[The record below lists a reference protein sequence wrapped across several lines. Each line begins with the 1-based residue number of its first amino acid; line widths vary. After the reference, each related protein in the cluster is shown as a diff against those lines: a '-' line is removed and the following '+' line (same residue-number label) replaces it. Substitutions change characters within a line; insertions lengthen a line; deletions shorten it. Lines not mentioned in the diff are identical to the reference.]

1 MTKRTIENL
10 IDKIVLGKL
19 KKNYYLHASEIVEDF
34 EKLCETSEDLEEIID
49 IFSNSKNYN
58 YILLQNGEGY
68 FVSFDKQD
76 FRMFFEDIGIS
87 TNDPVWHEHFTL
99 RSTSHTLLD
108 IFLDLEGVR

>member
-10 IDKIVLGKL
+10 IDKIVLTQL
-19 KKNYYLHASEIVEDF
+19 KDNYYLHTSDIVGYF

-76 FRMFFEDIGIS
+76 FRMFFDDIGIS
-87 TNDPVWHEHFTL
+87 ANDPVWHEYFIY
-99 RSTSHTLLD
+99 RSVSHTLLD
-108 IFLDLEGVR
+108 IYLFLEGAR

>member
-1 MTKRTIENL
+1 MTKKTLENL
-10 IDKIVLGKL
+10 VDKMVLGKL
-19 KKNYYLHASEIVEDF
+19 KDNYYLHTSDIVDYF
-34 EKLCETSEDLEEIID
+34 EKLCETSEDLEEIIG

-76 FRMFFEDIGIS
+76 FRMFFDDIGIS
-87 TNDPVWHEHFTL
+87 ANDPVWHEYFTL